1 MSLLIQA
8 VRDATPDWF
17 LKEYPSII
25 PDAKQTMI
33 TQGALT
39 PNVSNRR
46 ESIALKTLK
55 LYNLEN

>member
-55 LYNLEN
+55 L